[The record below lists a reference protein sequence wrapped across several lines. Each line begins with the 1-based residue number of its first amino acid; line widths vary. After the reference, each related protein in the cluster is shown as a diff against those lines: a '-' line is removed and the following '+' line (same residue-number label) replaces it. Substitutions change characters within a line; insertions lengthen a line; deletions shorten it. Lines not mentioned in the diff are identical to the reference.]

1 MTNSHKGIEH
11 DYIKYNPK
19 VLIFAVQNSAC
30 KSLKNYKYL
39 TIDVRLKALQTPSNI
54 QLYKVMGMPRL
65 SVRLRPL
72 SQQRLNNVCPLRES
86 PRRIRII
93 KGNTIDK
100 KVWRTNHDP

>member
-39 TIDVRLKALQTPSNI
+39 TIDVRLKA
-54 QLYKVMGMPRL
+54 
-65 SVRLRPL
+65 
-72 SQQRLNNVCPLRES
+72 
-86 PRRIRII
+86 
-93 KGNTIDK
+93 
-100 KVWRTNHDP
+100 